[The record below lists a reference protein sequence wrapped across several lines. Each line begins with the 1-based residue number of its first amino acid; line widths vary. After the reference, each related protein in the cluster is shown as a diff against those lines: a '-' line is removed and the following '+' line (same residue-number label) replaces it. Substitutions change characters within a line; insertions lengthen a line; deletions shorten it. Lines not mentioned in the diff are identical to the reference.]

1 MRTTTDARQADA
13 SSALLSRG
21 RQERGARVRWCS
33 MTACLLALGGCGEP
47 SAAPSPPGPAER
59 PEFITYEGLVFE
71 PRGSGRHARYWGPE
85 GVTGIPGF
93 TVTIIGGQPDGW
105 TAETDAEGRFYF
117 EDYPFCL
124 LHTAECRSRRFR
136 VEKAGYQTR
145 EVGASDGYLWVSSS
159 RQDREWSAYE
169 KRIDVSRE
177 WPADPQVQRM
187 LRELPAISP
196 LWLLERPDHYAAGSY
211 GGGLAVV
218 RSLEDTGAVA
228 HEYCHAHQDWVVDPD
243 QYNGLGEYAR
253 TEAGH
258 AFDIAWEA
266 DSETGDGNRFINGYS
281 PRGPVERAAEV
292 CAWYFVDAWRVYP
305 WASPTYLRDRLPHLY
320 AWAEEWLR

>member
-1 MRTTTDARQADA
+1 M
-13 SSALLSRG
+13 
-21 RQERGARVRWCS
+21 
-33 MTACLLALGGCGEP
+33 LALGGCGEP
-47 SAAPSPPGPAER
+47 PAAPSPPGPAER

-71 PRGSGRHARYWGPE
+71 PLGESGRSWGPE

-93 TVTIIGGQPDGW
+93 RVTIIGGQPDGR

-136 VEKAGYQTR
+136 AEKAGYQTR
-145 EVGASDGYLWVSSS
+145 EVGASDGYLWISPS

-187 LRELPAISP
+187 VRELPAISP
-196 LWLLERPDHYAAGSY
+196 LWLLERPDHYASGSY
-211 GGGLAVV
+211 GAGLAVV
-218 RSLEDTGAVA
+218 RSLEDTGTVA

-243 QYNGLGEYAR
+243 WYGVEQYAQ
-253 TEAGH
+253 TEAGR

-266 DSETGDGNRFINGYS
+266 DAATGDGDSFIKS
-281 PRGPVERAAEV
+281 HTRSSVERAAEV